1 MQVDQSKVYTDYVTV
16 IASVSADKGVELIK
30 LHDSAIN
37 ETRFAVFVAELSRAN
52 DC

>member
-1 MQVDQSKVYTDYVTV
+1 MYTGYVAV

-30 LHDSAIN
+30 LFDSAIN

-52 DC
+52 DR